1 MSEGLRC
8 LTASLFLDAAG
19 GCDGLPDAQAG
30 LPRPRSVAADDR
42 RRLSQR
48 SAREFQSRSHAT
60 PRRCLR
66 ANSRGSGGGGPVSGT
81 DDGPHRRVK

>member
-1 MSEGLRC
+1 VSEGLRC

-48 SAREFQSRSHAT
+48 SAREFQSRSHAAPLPAREQ
-60 PRRCLR
+60 PRQR
-66 ANSRGSGGGGPVSGT
+66 AAAGLFQGPTTGRTAV
-81 DDGPHRRVK
+81 